1 MGGRARAGARE
12 SGTDARGGAGTL
24 GPVNRSRVVGVALV
38 VISAISFGSGGLFAR
53 PAYAAGID
61 WLTLMAWRF
70 LLAGALAWAVLLA
83 SPSARR
89 ALRVMPRRMVLTAV
103 GLGVYY
109 ISNTATYFAGI
120 TTTPLSLA
128 ALIVYIYPPIV
139 AVLALR
145 FGHPL
150 QGRRA
155 WTALG
160 IAVLGVVLAVGGI
173 DAAEMPPV
181 GGLLLV
187 IAAPLLYSVWI
198 ILAARHSGETSDGV
212 GSAAEGAANATVVG
226 ALMLSST
233 GVAYWLIC
241 ALLRHPVLPADIP
254 AGAWPGIVGV
264 GVVAGFVAVQ
274 FFYAGAQRVGAAQAS
289 LLSTVEPLWTIAAA
303 GILLGE
309 RLAPVQLLGGGL
321 ILTGVV
327 LSQTGPRGGR
337 ADLPQP
343 ALRLGED

>member
-1 MGGRARAGARE
+1 M
-12 SGTDARGGAGTL
+12 
-24 GPVNRSRVVGVALV
+24 VGVALV

-53 PAYAAGID
+53 PAYAAGVD

-70 LLAGALAWAVLLA
+70 LLAGGLAWAVLLA
-83 SPSARR
+83 SPAARR
-89 ALRVMPRRMVLTAV
+89 SLRTMPRRTLLAAV

-120 TTTPLSLA
+120 ATTPLSLA
-128 ALIVYIYPPIV
+128 ALIVYVYPPIV

-145 FGHPL
+145 FGRPL
-150 QGRRA
+150 EGRRA

-173 DAAEMPPV
+173 NTSEMPPL

-187 IAAPLLYSVWI
+187 MAAPLLYSVWI

-212 GSAAEGAANATVVG
+212 GSAAEGAANATAVG
-226 ALMLSST
+226 AVMLSST

-241 ALLRHPVLPADIP
+241 AVLRHPVLPADIP
-254 AGAWPGIVGV
+254 SAAWPGIVGV
-264 GVVAGFVAVQ
+264 GVVAGFIAVQ

-303 GILLGE
+303 SVLLGE
-309 RLAPVQLLGGGL
+309 RLTAIQLMGGAL
-321 ILTGVV
+321 ILAGVV
-327 LSQTGPRGGR
+327 LSQTGARGEP
-337 ADLPQP
+337 AELPQP
-343 ALRLGED
+343 VLRLGED